1 MYCKRSYDNYSEI
14 KDLEPVLPLSIVIS
28 VIGGAAAGF
37 LTLGKKF
44 SEVDV
49 RYSTHIEKID
59 TRIDQIELRLAKEY
73 VDRQDLQV
81 ILERLDDRID
91 RMDSKLDRI
100 LFTSTAAQ
108 MNYDK
113 NAPNI

>member
-1 MYCKRSYDNYSEI
+1 M
-14 KDLEPVLPLSIVIS
+14 EPVLPLSIVIS

>member
-1 MYCKRSYDNYSEI
+1 M
-14 KDLEPVLPLSIVIS
+14 EPVLPLGIVIS
-28 VIGGAAAGF
+28 VVGGAVAGF

-44 SEVDV
+44 SDNDQ
-49 RYSTHIEKID
+49 RYSSHFEKID

-91 RMDSKLDRI
+91 RMDLKLDRI
-100 LFTSTAAQ
+100 LFSATTSR
-108 MNYDK
+108 MDYDK